1 VKTGKKAARELRKC
15 LAWGPGSKTGKVSA
29 GLVMYRERRK
39 KIEVLLAH
47 PGGPYFAK
55 KDKGYWTIPKGEVER
70 REDLL
75 KTAKR
80 EFREET
86 GLKAK
91 GPFDYL
97 GTVVQKS
104 GKLVHAWAF
113 EGTGNPPSPPS
124 CLFCRVEWPPRSGK
138 TVRFPEIDRA
148 EFFSLK
154 KARKKIK
161 VPQDK
166 FIDRLEKLLTK
177 N

>member
-1 VKTGKKAARELRKC
+1 VKIRKKTVRAKLKC
-15 LAWGPGSKTGKVSA
+15 FPASKKGKVSS
-29 GLVMYRERRK
+29 GLLMYRKRMGK
-39 KIEVLLAH
+39 VEVLLAH
-47 PGGPYFAK
+47 PGGPYFAN

-70 REDLL
+70 GEDLL

-86 GLKAK
+86 GLRAK
-91 GPFDYL
+91 GKFDYL

-104 GKLVHAWAF
+104 GKLVHGWAF
-113 EGTGNPPSPPS
+113 RGNGKPPSPPS
-124 CLFCRVEWPPRSGK
+124 SLFCRVEWPPRSGK
-138 TVRFPEIDRA
+138 TVRFPEIDQA

-166 FIDRLEKLLTK
+166 FVDRLEKTLTR
-177 N
+177 